1 MCVSLPS
8 GASARGATGQSDEA
22 LVSLTG
28 PASVEEGQ
36 TAEFE
41 VTLDQSSLG
50 ETQVRYRVR
59 GVAMA
64 GVDYTA
70 PPGHVSIGAGDDSA
84 TIEIP
89 ILTDNRLDPDHTIEL
104 AIVDVANLFQFVTLD
119 ATPVTTDI
127 VDTTVASIEARPAFQ
142 EIDEGGG
149 GTRVDARLSA
159 RPTGNV
165 QVAVAGGAPGYKIY
179 FDQSNWS
186 DWKSSIFFGPHDG
199 NAVDETYTIGFSGSG
214 GGYDGVRA
222 STRIRVLDD
231 DVGRVA
237 VSPNAL
243 TIREEDVEGAEYEIR
258 ARTQITRANV
268 ATVTISSLSPSVLIN
283 GSAGSATVR
292 FNSGNWR
299 VPRTVTVTAGGDS
312 DRFDETATLTHTV
325 AGAGYEGPIDD
336 VALLIQDDDGPTVSV
351 RDATAEEG
359 TALGFEVELS
369 YAIDTDVSIPW
380 TASAGT
386 AIAGQDYHRESGS
399 ILISAGTTTA
409 TVAVKAVDD
418 GLAEDAETL
427 EIAVEPPYGLN
438 AGALTAVGTIQDNDR
453 ITASVSSDTEEVS
466 EGATATFTVV
476 LAGGTS
482 TAAVDVGFTV
492 GGNSTSGVDYTVPK
506 PAVVTIPAGGTRAQI
521 DIPTIK
527 DNRLEVG
534 ETLDVRLLSATT
546 AVGEASA
553 SPRPASMFIRDAV
566 PGVSVSS
573 DGAVA
578 EGEPA
583 TFTVRLSQTY
593 AGNVGLNWSTVP
605 GTAAGGDDYTEVS
618 DGTVSVLF
626 GAPTATFSV
635 ATVEDMLAEGDE
647 TFRVSVSAA
656 RGQPDVGSA
665 SAEGR
670 IEDIDELSA
679 SVNAD
684 QASVPEGSAATFT
697 VALSGATST
706 GDVVVGYAVGGTATP
721 GTDYAVPAGEIRI
734 PAGESS
740 ATLSIGILDDTAPDR
755 DETLEVTLTS
765 AWTERGSVIFDATP
779 AATAIMDTDTVM
791 VSATS
796 DGAVEEGE
804 DATFTVRLLAPSGE
818 PVTVNWSTTD
828 GTAVAGEDLIA
839 VTSGVLTIPA
849 NETVGTLTV
858 ATVEDDRAEAEE
870 TFSVSLTAPREGVVL
885 ATTSVEGTIRDDDVL
900 SLVMSADET
909 VAEGSTATVTVEIS
923 SPQTSTGD
931 VVVTYTVSGT
941 ATSGTDYVTPAATLT
956 IPAGRATA
964 AIEFATTDDGVL
976 EPDETVV
983 VTLTGAVTVGQ
994 VDPAGPPTETIIED
1008 VNSAA
1013 VSVASDGAAEEGE
1026 VATFTVSL
1034 AGETTEPVE
1043 VSWSASGGTATWG
1056 LDYGPSATGTVTLA
1070 PGQSEATVTVATI
1083 EDTLLEG
1090 DETFTLTLTLVD
1102 PLDGLMLSADEAIGR
1117 IVDDEQLEVSVN
1129 ADAAMVVEGDEAEFT
1144 VSVAGGTLGADV
1156 VVSYEVSGTA
1166 TAGADYPAPSGMV
1179 TIKAGETEGS
1189 IGMVT
1194 IADGFG
1200 EGNET
1205 VVVELTDAST
1215 LLGTVSVN
1223 MTPAETTITDAD
1235 TLSTEVT
1242 LTASP
1247 VTVDEDAV
1255 ATTVTVTAELDAA
1268 PRAVDT
1274 VVTVSVGAGGDSAVA
1289 GTDYGSVSD
1298 FTVRIPAGSTS
1309 GSGSF
1314 ELTPVDDAV
1323 SEGDEELS
1331 IEGSVSGLDVI
1342 DTAVTIADDEGPVMV
1357 TLESDGPVKEG
1368 EVAMF
1373 TVTLSAEL
1381 PDTLRMTA
1389 SGRAGTARSP
1399 QDYATLSE
1407 VLAFAPGVT
1416 EQTVSVQT
1424 AEDTLVEGEE
1434 RFTVLIEPLPGF
1446 SIPAGEISKEGVIED
1461 DDALEA
1467 SVVADAARV
1476 AEGGTALFT
1485 VELTGGTST
1494 SAVVVT
1500 YTVGGTA
1507 VSGLDYV
1514 AALGSLTIGAGDDVG
1529 EIEIE
1534 TIDDAFAEADEKVV
1548 ITLTGAST
1556 AGAATAGAGT
1566 AETTIED
1573 DETLST
1579 AVTLTASPVTVD
1591 EDAGAT
1597 TVTVTAELNEDAFPD
1612 ATEVTVSVGASG
1624 DSAVE
1629 GTDYGSVADFTVRI
1643 PAGST
1648 SVTETFTLT
1657 PVDDAVDE
1665 EDETVTVGGS
1675 VTGLTVIGTEL
1686 AIGDDD
1692 TRGVEVSP
1700 TSLTV
1705 PEGESKSYT
1714 VVLRSSPTGPVTVT
1728 LDVTGSGDVT
1738 VLPSS
1743 LDFSSSNW
1751 ETAQTVTVSASEDG
1765 DGAVDEATV
1774 EHTVSGG
1781 DYGSETASDVA
1792 VTVAENDTAST
1803 TVTLTASPV
1812 TVDEDAV
1819 AETVTVTAELDAA
1832 PRAVDTVVTVSVGAG
1847 GDSAVEG
1854 TDYGSVADFTVRI
1867 PAGSTSV
1874 TETFTLTPVD
1884 DAVDEEDETV
1894 TVGGSV
1900 TGLTVIGTELAIGD
1914 DDTRG
1919 VEVSPTSLTVPE
1931 GESKSYTVVL
1941 RSSPTGPVTV
1951 TLDVT
1956 GSGDVTVLPS
1966 SLDFSSSNWETA
1978 QTVTVSASDDGDG
1991 AVDEATVE
1999 HTVSGGDY
2007 GSETASDVAVTV
2019 AENDTASTTV
2029 TLTAEPVTVDED
2041 AVADDGDG
2049 DGGAGCGAARGG
2061 HGGDGFGGRRR

>member
-1 MCVSLPS
+1 MTVS
-8 GASARGATGQSDEA
+8 ASD
-22 LVSLTG
+22 
-28 PASVEEGQ
+28 
-36 TAEFE
+36 
-41 VTLDQSSLG
+41 D
-50 ETQVRYRVR
+50 
-59 GVAMA
+59 
-64 GVDYTA
+64 
-70 PPGHVSIGAGDDSA
+70 GD
-84 TIEIP
+84 
-89 ILTDNRLDPDHTIEL
+89 
-104 AIVDVANLFQFVTLD
+104 
-119 ATPVTTDI
+119 
-127 VDTTVASIEARPAFQ
+127 
-142 EIDEGGG
+142 G
-149 GTRVDARLSA
+149 
-159 RPTGNV
+159 
-165 QVAVAGGAPGYKIY
+165 
-179 FDQSNWS
+179 
-186 DWKSSIFFGPHDG
+186 
-199 NAVDETYTIGFSGSG
+199 AVDE
-214 GGYDGVRA
+214 
-222 STRIRVLDD
+222 
-231 DVGRVA
+231 
-237 VSPNAL
+237 
-243 TIREEDVEGAEYEIR
+243 
-258 ARTQITRANV
+258 
-268 ATVTISSLSPSVLIN
+268 
-283 GSAGSATVR
+283 
-292 FNSGNWR
+292 
-299 VPRTVTVTAGGDS
+299 
-312 DRFDETATLTHTV
+312 
-325 AGAGYEGPIDD
+325 
-336 VALLIQDDDGPTVSV
+336 
-351 RDATAEEG
+351 
-359 TALGFEVELS
+359 
-369 YAIDTDVSIPW
+369 
-380 TASAGT
+380 
-386 AIAGQDYHRESGS
+386 
-399 ILISAGTTTA
+399 
-409 TVAVKAVDD
+409 
-418 GLAEDAETL
+418 
-427 EIAVEPPYGLN
+427 
-438 AGALTAVGTIQDNDR
+438 
-453 ITASVSSDTEEVS
+453 
-466 EGATATFTVV
+466 
-476 LAGGTS
+476 
-482 TAAVDVGFTV
+482 
-492 GGNSTSGVDYTVPK
+492 
-506 PAVVTIPAGGTRAQI
+506 
-521 DIPTIK
+521 
-527 DNRLEVG
+527 
-534 ETLDVRLLSATT
+534 
-546 AVGEASA
+546 
-553 SPRPASMFIRDAV
+553 
-566 PGVSVSS
+566 
-573 DGAVA
+573 
-578 EGEPA
+578 
-583 TFTVRLSQTY
+583 
-593 AGNVGLNWSTVP
+593 
-605 GTAAGGDDYTEVS
+605 
-618 DGTVSVLF
+618 
-626 GAPTATFSV
+626 
-635 ATVEDMLAEGDE
+635 ATVEHTVSGGDYGSE
-647 TFRVSVSAA
+647 TAS
-656 RGQPDVGSA
+656 DV
-665 SAEGR
+665 
-670 IEDIDELSA
+670 
-679 SVNAD
+679 
-684 QASVPEGSAATFT
+684 
-697 VALSGATST
+697 
-706 GDVVVGYAVGGTATP
+706 AV
-721 GTDYAVPAGEIRI
+721 
-734 PAGESS
+734 
-740 ATLSIGILDDTAPDR
+740 
-755 DETLEVTLTS
+755 
-765 AWTERGSVIFDATP
+765 
-779 AATAIMDTDTVM
+779 
-791 VSATS
+791 
-796 DGAVEEGE
+796 
-804 DATFTVRLLAPSGE
+804 
-818 PVTVNWSTTD
+818 
-828 GTAVAGEDLIA
+828 
-839 VTSGVLTIPA
+839 
-849 NETVGTLTV
+849 
-858 ATVEDDRAEAEE
+858 
-870 TFSVSLTAPREGVVL
+870 
-885 ATTSVEGTIRDDDVL
+885 
-900 SLVMSADET
+900 T
-909 VAEGSTATVTVEIS
+909 VAE
-923 SPQTSTGD
+923 
-931 VVVTYTVSGT
+931 
-941 ATSGTDYVTPAATLT
+941 
-956 IPAGRATA
+956 
-964 AIEFATTDDGVL
+964 
-976 EPDETVV
+976 
-983 VTLTGAVTVGQ
+983 
-994 VDPAGPPTETIIED
+994 
-1008 VNSAA
+1008 
-1013 VSVASDGAAEEGE
+1013 
-1026 VATFTVSL
+1026 
-1034 AGETTEPVE
+1034 
-1043 VSWSASGGTATWG
+1043 
-1056 LDYGPSATGTVTLA
+1056 
-1070 PGQSEATVTVATI
+1070 
-1083 EDTLLEG
+1083 
-1090 DETFTLTLTLVD
+1090 
-1102 PLDGLMLSADEAIGR
+1102 
-1117 IVDDEQLEVSVN
+1117 
-1129 ADAAMVVEGDEAEFT
+1129 
-1144 VSVAGGTLGADV
+1144 
-1156 VVSYEVSGTA
+1156 
-1166 TAGADYPAPSGMV
+1166 
-1179 TIKAGETEGS
+1179 
-1189 IGMVT
+1189 
-1194 IADGFG
+1194 
-1200 EGNET
+1200 NET
-1205 VVVELTDAST
+1205 AST
-1215 LLGTVSVN
+1215 T
-1223 MTPAETTITDAD
+1223 
-1235 TLSTEVT
+1235 VT
-1242 LTASP
+1242 LTAEPGS
-1247 VTVDEDAV
+1247 VDEDAG
-1255 ATTVTVTAELDAA
+1255 ATPVTVTAELDAA

-1274 VVTVSVGAGGDSAVA
+1274 VVTVSVGAGGDSAVEGTDYGSVA
-1289 GTDYGSVSD
+1289 DFTVRIPAGSTSVTETFTLTPVDDAVDEEDETVTVGGSVTGLTVIGTELAIGDDDTRGVEVSPTSVTVPEGGSKSYTVVLRSSPTGPVTVTLDVTGSGDVTVLPSSLDFSSSDWDTAQTVTVSASDDDDGAVDEATVEHTVSGGDYGSETASDVAVTVAENDTASTTVTLTAEPGSVDEDAVAETVTVTAELDAAPRAVATVVTVSVGAGGDSAVEGTDYGSVSD

-1357 TLESDGPVKEG
+1357 TLESDGPVEEG

-1494 SAVVVT
+1494 SAVEVT

-1556 AGAATAGAGT
+1556 AAGAATAGAGT

-1612 ATEVTVSVGASG
+1612 ATEVTVSVGAAG

-1700 TSLTV
+1700 TSVTV
-1705 PEGESKSYT
+1705 PEGGSKSYT

-1751 ETAQTVTVSASEDG
+1751 DTAQTVTVSASEDG

-1792 VTVAENDTAST
+1792 VTVAENETAST
-1803 TVTLTASPV
+1803 TVTLTAEPGS
-1812 TVDEDAV
+1812 VDEDAV

-1931 GESKSYTVVL
+1931 GGSKSYTVVL

-1966 SLDFSSSNWETA
+1966 SLDFSSSNWDTA
-1978 QTVTVSASDDGDG
+1978 QTVTVSASEDDDG

-2029 TLTAEPVTVDED
+2029 TLTAEPGSVDED
-2041 AVADDGDG
+2041 AVAETVTVTAELDAAPRAVATVVTVSV
-2049 DGGAGCGAARGG
+2049 GASAETRRWRGRTT
-2061 HGGDGFGGRRR
+2061 GRWRTSR